1 MLKKFSY
8 FLAIV
13 GGIMAPQRCPRPNP
27 QDLKY
32 VKLHGKG
39 RAKVANPLILNWGD
53 ILDSLSEPCVITGVF
68 IRERGGQKSGV

>member
-1 MLKKFSY
+1 
-8 FLAIV
+8 
-13 GGIMAPQRCPRPNP
+13 MAPQRCPRPNP

-53 ILDSLSEPCVITGVF
+53 YSGFSVWALCHYGSLHKGK
-68 IRERGGQKSGV
+68 RGPEVSSVSGIM